1 MNWAV
6 IHSAL
11 ETMVNNLGLGLEIA
25 WENVVYNSKPG
36 VPFLRVV
43 HFPVDTSKLTIGT
56 TGVMDT
62 EGIMVLG
69 LNYPAGIGSGAAL
82 TKADAIAAAFKPGN
96 SIAAGG
102 GNIVVRSTT
111 MQSKEASSMA
121 DWWVLP
127 VLVHYNAYHD
137 Y

>member
-6 IHSAL
+6 IQQAIEVKL
-11 ETMVNNLGLGLEIA
+11 KNLNLGLEFA
-25 WENVVYNSKPG
+25 WENVTYSTKPG
-36 VPFLRVV
+36 VPFMRVV
-43 HFPVDTSKLTIGT
+43 HIPVSTEKLTLGS

-62 EGIMVLG
+62 EGIMVVG

-82 TKADAIAAAFKPGN
+82 AKADAIAAAFLPGT
-96 SIAAGG
+96 SFPAGS
-102 GNIVVRSTT
+102 GNVVVRSTT
-111 MQSKEASSMA
+111 LEGKEPSSQP

-127 VLVHYNAYHD
+127 VLVHYNAYHN